1 MARRASLAFLALSSP
16 AILLTFVAGTVAGE
30 VVFALLAAAFPVA
43 LIALGAQRRDSSHLS
58 PSGGTLGP
66 LLWPLV
72 ALVVVLE
79 GCVIAMLVLRGSV
92 LTAPWFGGLPLA
104 AAVQFYGLFLLP
116 LGLVAFAYA
125 WTFERF
131 SLRQEDLDELRRRF
145 EADSFGDD

>member
-1 MARRASLAFLALSSP
+1 MDQVLAKP
-16 AILLTFVAGTVAGE
+16 AVIVT
-30 VVFALLAAAFPVA
+30 A
-43 LIALGAQRRDSSHLS
+43 LIY
-58 PSGGTLGP
+58 
-66 LLWPLV
+66 LV
-72 ALVVVLE
+72 L
-79 GCVIAMLVLRGSV
+79 VIAMLVLRGSV